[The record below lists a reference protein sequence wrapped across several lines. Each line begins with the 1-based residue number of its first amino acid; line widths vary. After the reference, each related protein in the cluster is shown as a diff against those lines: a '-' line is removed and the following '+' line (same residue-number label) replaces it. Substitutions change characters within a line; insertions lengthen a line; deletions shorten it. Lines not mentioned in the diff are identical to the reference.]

1 MVKPENVKVGDKVV
15 WLGSAKTLSYGNR
28 QVIATVMEVKDDGRI
43 KIKIKTEKS
52 EIIKFVSGNS
62 LDHET

>member
-15 WLGSAKTLSYGNR
+15 WLGSARTKSYGNR
-28 QVIATVMEVKDDGRI
+28 QVLATVMEVVDDGRI

>member
-28 QVIATVMEVKDDGRI
+28 QVTATVMEVTEDGRI

>member
-28 QVIATVMEVKDDGRI
+28 QVIATVMEVKEDGRI